1 MASLEWIILFLEN
14 YMKPVSFKKWTLL
27 FKLREQNTEIVQMV
41 VTDPKVLQMCYSL
54 WTKL

>member
-41 VTDPKVLQMCYSL
+41 ITDPKVLQMCYSL